1 MGAGA
6 SSSLLTEKQVQKY
19 VKETGFSPPEL
30 EFLFRRFR
38 FLCKN
43 SNTLGANDLSSNPN
57 LAANPYVKRIF
68 AVMPKDGYGQVTFD
82 TFVKTAAIFRP
93 GKPVVEK
100 LKFIFDLFD
109 YNLDDTLDVSELH
122 QILSLVRPDMSV
134 EEREA
139 LIKTTVSEIV
149 QKGGDPTKDGQIHG
163 RNFVSFA
170 KNIPN
175 IDEILTLDLASHLV

>member
-122 QILSLVRPDMSV
+122 QILSLVIPSSCCRILFVADRRSL
-134 EEREA
+134 EGSSRYEC
-139 LIKTTVSEIV
+139 
-149 QKGGDPTKDGQIHG
+149 G
-163 RNFVSFA
+163 RAGSFDQDYGSCFV
-170 KNIPN
+170 P
-175 IDEILTLDLASHLV
+175 V